1 MSLPLPFVW
10 RMPTSSLDALVF
22 LGIGV
27 TGRIGH
33 YLLVRAFE
41 LAPAVFVSPFTYGQI
56 LGATS
61 ISYLVFG
68 QLPDGWTWVG
78 AAIIVASGLFI
89 LYWERRSEAPRADR
103 A

>member
-1 MSLPLPFVW
+1 L
-10 RMPTSSLDALVF
+10 
-22 LGIGV
+22 
-27 TGRIGH
+27 
-33 YLLVRAFE
+33 
-41 LAPAVFVSPFTYGQI
+41 
-56 LGATS
+56 

-89 LYWERRSEAPRADR
+89 LYWERRSKAAQADQ